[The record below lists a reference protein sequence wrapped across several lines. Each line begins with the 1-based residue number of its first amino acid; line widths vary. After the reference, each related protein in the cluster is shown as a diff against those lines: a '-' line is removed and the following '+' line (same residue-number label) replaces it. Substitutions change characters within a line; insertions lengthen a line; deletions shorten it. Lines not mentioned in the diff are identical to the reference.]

1 MSEAITPWIHIV
13 AVTIWLGPQFFMFL
27 VTVPAVRLIED
38 AQVRLR
44 VMRLITTR
52 FSRLAWI
59 AMAVIVLSGISN
71 AFQEAD
77 ENPDAF
83 DPDNRYFYIFTTKM
97 VLVGLAILFTA
108 LHTKV
113 IGPRLL
119 QMQEEMV
126 SDNAEV
132 GRLRRTS
139 IILSSLGLLF
149 SVAVVFA
156 AALLSNHE
164 YSFQPI

>member
-1 MSEAITPWIHIV
+1 MPEAITPWIHIV
-13 AVTIWLGPQFFMFL
+13 AVTVWLGPQFFMFL
-27 VTVPAVRLIED
+27 VTAPAVRLIED

-52 FSRLAWI
+52 FSRLTWI
-59 AMAVIVLSGISN
+59 AMTVIVLSGISN
-71 AFQEAD
+71 LSQEAD

-83 DPDNRYFYIFTTKM
+83 DPDFRYFYIFTTKM
-97 VLVGLAILFTA
+97 VLVGLAVLFTA

-126 SDNAEV
+126 SDGAEIA
-132 GRLRRTS
+132 RLRRSS
-139 IILSSLGLLF
+139 IILSSLGLLAT
-149 SVAVVFA
+149 VAVIFA
-156 AALLSNHE
+156 AALLGNHE